1 LHRQNILNN
10 GVAIEKIKDSA
21 NIKGVLFEG
30 KITFTKDMVASF
42 YDVDIKTIERYVSN
56 FLMS

>member
-1 LHRQNILNN
+1 MQKL
-10 GVAIEKIKDSA
+10 
-21 NIKGVLFEG
+21 KGKLFEG

>member
-1 LHRQNILNN
+1 MHRQNILNN
-10 GVAIEKIKDSA
+10 GVAIEKKDSA